1 MKSND
6 HAVLRLIALLAII
19 EKVGRGPGLE
29 GKITGSALDKSVAGV
44 GRSTK

>member
-1 MKSND
+1 MKSNG

-19 EKVGRGPGLE
+19 GKVE
-29 GKITGSALDKSVAGV
+29 GALVWKEKITSSALDKFVAGV